1 MAGGCASTSSSA
13 PSGIPTLCGVWPS
26 ARRMCCSSRR
36 TSSVVKPCYVN
47 VIEKVRQVV
56 RGSRPAR
63 IAFFAARREGNW
75 PEFSF
80 YVVEANLA
88 WIHSQPPRRCACVQL
103 RSKGPWL
110 ATVLH
115 RDSGFHIKSSASSR
129 GRTTRRFFAVLSK
142 SAPDQPTELFPGT
155 NLRHPAYHL
164 AGRVYPAPGIRE
176 ERAHAQSGQSRLSS
190 GDTHAWSRRRPGNI
204 WS

>member
-110 ATVLH
+110 ATVASRL
-115 RDSGFHIKSSASSR
+115 GFPYQILCVVTGKDDAEVFLRASR
-129 GRTTRRFFAVLSK
+129 KAR
-142 SAPDQPTELFPGT
+142 PT
-155 NLRHPAYHL
+155 NL
-164 AGRVYPAPGIRE
+164 
-176 ERAHAQSGQSRLSS
+176 QSRFLAQ
-190 GDTHAWSRRRPGNI
+190 HF
-204 WS
+204 

>member
-1 MAGGCASTSSSA
+1 MAGGCASTSRSA

-36 TSSVVKPCYVN
+36 TSFVVKPCYVN
-47 VIEKVRQVV
+47 VIEQVRQVV
-56 RGSRPAR
+56 RGSPLER
-63 IAFFAARREGNW
+63 IAFFPPRREGNW

-110 ATVLH
+110 ATLLH
-115 RDSGFHIKSSASSR
+115 RDSAFHVKTSASSR
-129 GRTTRRFFAVLSK
+129 GRTTRRFFFGPLEKRAR
-142 SAPDQPTELFPGT
+142 PTF
-155 NLRHPAYHL
+155 R
-164 AGRVYPAPGIRE
+164 AGSWNKFA
-176 ERAHAQSGQSRLSS
+176 SS
-190 GDTHAWSRRRPGNI
+190 CVPSCG
-204 WS
+204 